1 MPLSDISVIDLSQ
14 AVAGPICATFM
25 ADMGADVVK
34 IERPSGDVY
43 RVNRRTLDGK
53 PFNPPFELYNRNK
66 RALGLDLK
74 SDEGKDV
81 FYDLVEKADVV
92 LQNWPPGVAEKL
104 GADYETLRELNED
117 IIYVHVSGYGETGP
131 DAHKPAMDTII
142 QHLSGF
148 SSILGYEGDDR
159 PPIRSQSSLADFYAG
174 YNAALS
180 TMGAIRYRDKGNGG
194 QKIDISLLESMMHN
208 MDGAFEYYTNLG
220 EVPEKGGRNAFFNPD
235 MLYGAAKAADG
246 WVCVALLLY
255 SDRVWEGL
263 CKILD
268 RPDLHEKEKYQDD
281 AGRVEDAEYLTGLF
295 EGWLADKE
303 VEDAVEIL
311 TDHGIPAARH
321 NTIAEA
327 AEMDQVQAR
336 EVFTDVEHP
345 RYGDLTLTDTPL
357 RMSETD
363 PKIERPAPLLGQHNS
378 EVLAEYGYDEEE
390 IAELVERGVLVSED
404 P

>member
-1 MPLSDISVIDLSQ
+1 MPLSDISVVDLSQ

-25 ADMGADVVK
+25 ADLGADVVK

-43 RVNRRTLDGK
+43 RINRREFNGK

-74 SDEGKDV
+74 SDDGRELL
-81 FYDLVEKADVV
+81 YDLVSKADVV

-104 GADYETLRELNED
+104 GADYETLTEYKEEL
-117 IIYVHVSGYGETGP
+117 IYVHVTGYGETGP
-131 DAHKPAMDTII
+131 DARKPAMDAII

-148 SSILGYEGDDR
+148 SSLLGYDDDR

-174 YNAALS
+174 YNATIA

-220 EVPEKGGRNAFFNPD
+220 EEPVKGGRNGFFNPD
-235 MLYGAAKAADG
+235 MLYGAAKADDE
-246 WVCVALLLY
+246 WICVALLLY

-263 CKILD
+263 CRILN
-268 RPDLHEKEKYQDD
+268 RPDLYGKPEYQDD
-281 AGRVEDAEYLTGLF
+281 GARVEDAEYLTGLF
-295 EGWLADKE
+295 EEWLATQPADEAIE
-303 VEDAVEIL
+303 VL
-311 TDHGIPAARH
+311 LDHGIPAARH
-321 NTIAEA
+321 NSVKEA
-327 AEMDQVQAR
+327 AELEQVAAR
-336 EVFTDVEHP
+336 DVFVDVEHP
-345 RYGDLTLTDTPL
+345 RYGDLTLTDTPI
-357 RMSETD
+357 RMSKSD
-363 PKIERPAPLLGQHNS
+363 PSIERPAPLLGQHNR
-378 EVLAEYGYDEEE
+378 EILEEHGYSDEEIE
-390 IAELVERGVLVSED
+390 SLIERGVLVSEE